1 MFKIENPKYKSAF
14 LTMLFYVVLWFLIVI
29 RYVIYPSGTVL
40 MVLETIAP
48 IILPLLS
55 LIFLMINIWK
65 YYNRNKTN
73 IISIIIHSLVVLLYL
88 IFMIKIFIRNLI
100 VQV

>member
-14 LTMLFYVVLWFLIVI
+14 LTLLFYVILWFLIGI
-29 RYVIYPSGTVL
+29 RYVIFPSGTVL

-55 LIFLMINIWK
+55 LIFLLINIWK
-65 YYNRNKTN
+65 YFNRDKTN
-73 IISIIIHSLVVLLYL
+73 IISTIIHLIVILFYL
-88 IFMIKIFIRNLI
+88 IFIITFL
-100 VQV
+100 

>member
-14 LTMLFYVVLWFLIVI
+14 LTILFYVILCFLITI
-29 RYVIYPSGTVL
+29 RYAIFPSGIAL

-55 LIFLMINIWK
+55 VIFLVINIWK
-65 YYNRNKTN
+65 YYYRAKIN
-73 IISIIIHSLVVLLYL
+73 IISIIIHSTVILFYL
-88 IFMIKIFIRNLI
+88 ILIIIFLG
-100 VQV
+100 